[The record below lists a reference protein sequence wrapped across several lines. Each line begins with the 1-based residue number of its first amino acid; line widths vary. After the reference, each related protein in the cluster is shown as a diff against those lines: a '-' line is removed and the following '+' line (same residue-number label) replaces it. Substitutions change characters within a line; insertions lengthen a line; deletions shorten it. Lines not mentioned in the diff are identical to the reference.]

1 MGVEILINGCEQ
13 ARSSLGKSKHLFEE
27 RQELRIGWFEE
38 EGHDWRE
45 GRSRHSGVVARS
57 HGGSKSIGKPPLP
70 VFLLAVTRIIH
81 GILAV
86 MAKRDEDQFSE
97 LKEALVSLGPVR
109 RGTVLRR
116 FMPCGKP
123 GCRCQADPPKLHGP
137 YYEWTRKVS
146 GKTVSV
152 RLSEQQAGLL
162 GQWIANARHLD
173 QIVAEIERV
182 SLRLTEPLLQGAAK
196 PRKA

>member
-1 MGVEILINGCEQ
+1 VPQTHPPSDWKPFADGDYTAGARLPRRKDGPPPAAAIKPVPREQ
-13 ARSSLGKSKHLFEE
+13 VN
-27 RQELRIGWFEE
+27 LRI
-38 EGHDWRE
+38 
-45 GRSRHSGVVARS
+45 VV
-57 HGGSKSIGKPPLP
+57 I
-70 VFLLAVTRIIH
+70 F

-86 MAKRDEDQFSE
+86 MAKTDEDQFSE
-97 LKEALVSLGPVR
+97 LKEALASLGPIR

-123 GCRCQADPPKLHGP
+123 GCRCRADPPKLHGP

-152 RLSEQQAGLL
+152 RLSEQQAGLM

-182 SLRLTEPLLQGAAK
+182 SLRLTEPLLQSAAK
-196 PRKA
+196 PRKDRKA

>member
-1 MGVEILINGCEQ
+1 
-13 ARSSLGKSKHLFEE
+13 
-27 RQELRIGWFEE
+27 
-38 EGHDWRE
+38 
-45 GRSRHSGVVARS
+45 
-57 HGGSKSIGKPPLP
+57 
-70 VFLLAVTRIIH
+70 
-81 GILAV
+81 
-86 MAKRDEDQFSE
+86 
-97 LKEALVSLGPVR
+97 
-109 RGTVLRR
+109 
-116 FMPCGKP
+116 MPCGKP